1 MSNSPGVVHF
11 TVNTQ
16 RIGAVYALTTFSFLF
31 PYIKI
36 LPLQSYNQ
44 PNALLMSALLLLLV
58 PTIPSVLPRLDRIFL
73 YCLATFGT
81 FLLFLAAPS
90 GLEIRE
96 VQFWLSYVSPL
107 VLVPV
112 MLHIITRNVEQFRTM
127 LTAAVLTWIAVGLIQ
142 FLIAPNFLIFLI
154 ASPDASS
161 LGEAVLAS
169 GRGALSLA
177 PEPTHHGFQML
188 LLAAAVVL
196 VGGRPWVAA
205 LAVLDAVLVAMS
217 SSALL
222 ALGLGG
228 VLWCLLRLRRLPVL
242 VLGVL
247 AGASGLALAISY
259 FSEKSR
265 IIGLLKDLVE
275 LGPKVILLDYSVNAR
290 IYGFWEP
297 LKDAFERGLMPL
309 GMGHATWLE
318 TRERLLDNNADILG
332 LSLNGVSS
340 GLGMLLVQGGFFM
353 LPVVLYFFARI
364 CLPRR
369 ALLLGV
375 LPCAAFMVFVSAYYI
390 SSPMFSLVL
399 AAAIWA
405 ARAGKAG
412 TAPAHAIPDGGW
424 QRRGQKGAMLT

>member
-1 MSNSPGVVHF
+1 MSNTPGVAHF
-11 TVNTQ
+11 TANMQ
-16 RIGAVYALTTFSFLF
+16 RIGVVYALTAFSFLF

-81 FLLFLAAPS
+81 VLLFLAAPT
-90 GLEIRE
+90 GLVVRE

-112 MLHIITRNVEQFRTM
+112 MLHIITRNVAQFRRM
-127 LTAAVLTWIAVGLIQ
+127 LTAAVLIWIGVGLIQ
-142 FLIAPNFLIFLI
+142 FVVAPNFLVFLI
-154 ASPDASS
+154 ASSDAGS

-228 VLWCLLRLRRLPVL
+228 VLWCMLRLRRLPVL

-247 AGASGLALAISY
+247 AGVSGLTLAISY
-259 FSEKSR
+259 FSDKSR
-265 IIGLLKDLVE
+265 MIGLLKDLIE

-290 IYGFWEP
+290 IYGVWEP
-297 LKDAFERGLMPL
+297 LKDAFERGLVPL

-318 TRERLLDNNADILG
+318 ARQRLLDNNADILD

-353 LPVVLYFFARI
+353 LPVVIYFFVRI
-364 CLPRR
+364 CLPRKT
-369 ALLLGV
+369 LLLGV
-375 LPCAAFMVFVSAYYI
+375 LPCAAFMVFASAYYI
-390 SSPMFSLVL
+390 ASPMFSLVL

-405 ARAGKAG
+405 ARAEKAG
-412 TAPAHAIPDGGW
+412 VASAHASPDGGW
-424 QRRGQKGAMLT
+424 QRGGQKDAALR